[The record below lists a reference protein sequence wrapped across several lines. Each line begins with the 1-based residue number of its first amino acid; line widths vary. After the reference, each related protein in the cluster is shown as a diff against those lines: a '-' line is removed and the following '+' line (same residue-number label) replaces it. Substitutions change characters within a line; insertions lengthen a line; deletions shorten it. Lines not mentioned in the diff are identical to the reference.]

1 MWLEAYMGAVDL
13 AVAAHHGQMRFHNKE
28 PYVQHPLRVSR
39 HIFALTGDLR
49 LATAGVC
56 HDILEDTK
64 IDEAMLFHEFPHPIN
79 KEIVR
84 LVKAVTKDTSLSKA
98 DKEIEF
104 LERFKMS
111 DTDVV
116 IIKLAD
122 RYDNVQDLASQSS
135 GFQAKYKANTLELL
149 KAVPHPGHP
158 IVRHLMNEIIFKT
171 QIDLEPIPV
180 R

>member
-1 MWLEAYMGAVDL
+1 MWLEAYMDAVNL
-13 AVAAHHGQMRFHNKE
+13 AVAAHHGQTRFNNNE
-28 PYVQHPLRVSR
+28 PYVHHPLRVGK
-39 HIFALTGDLR
+39 HIFTLTGDLR
-49 LATAGVC
+49 LAIAGVC

-64 IDEAMLFHEFPHPIN
+64 VDEAMLFHEFSHPIN

-98 DKEIEF
+98 DKEADF
-104 LERFKMS
+104 LERFRHA
-111 DTDVV
+111 DNDVV

-122 RYDNVQDLASQSS
+122 RYDNVQDLAIQKP
-135 GFQAKYKANTLELL
+135 GFQARYKANTLELL

-158 IVRHLMNEIIFKT
+158 VIRHLMNEIIFKT

-180 R
+180 H

>member
-1 MWLEAYMGAVDL
+1 MWLEAYMHAVNL
-13 AVAAHHGQMRFHNKE
+13 AVSAHDGQMRFGNSE
-28 PYVQHPLRVSR
+28 PYVRHPLRVAK
-39 HIFALTGDLR
+39 HIFDLTGDLR

-64 IDEAMLFHEFPHPIN
+64 IDEAMLFHEFSHPIN

-98 DKEIEF
+98 NKEAEF
-104 LERFKMS
+104 LDRFRHS

-122 RYDNVQDLASQSS
+122 RYDNVQDLASQKPA
-135 GFQAKYKANTLELL
+135 FQEKYKANTFELL
-149 KAVPHPGHP
+149 KSVPHPGHP

-171 QIDLEPIPV
+171 RIDLEPIPV

>member
-1 MWLEAYMGAVDL
+1 MWLEAYMDAVKL
-13 AVAAHHGQMRFHNKE
+13 AVEAHHGQTRFNKE
-28 PYVQHPLRVSR
+28 PYVLHPMRVSK
-39 HIFALTGDLR
+39 HIMALTGDLR
-49 LATAGVC
+49 LAIAGVC

-64 IDEAMLFHEFPHPIN
+64 ITEEQLSYGFFHPIN
-79 KEIVR
+79 REILR
-84 LVKAVTKDTSLSKA
+84 LVKALTKDASLSKV
-98 DKEIEF
+98 DKEAEF
-104 LERFKMS
+104 LERFKRS

-122 RYDNVQDLASQSS
+122 RYDNVSDLSQQSA
-135 GFQAKYKANTLELL
+135 GFQERYKTNTLELL

-158 IVRHLMNEIIFKT
+158 IVRQLMNEIILKA